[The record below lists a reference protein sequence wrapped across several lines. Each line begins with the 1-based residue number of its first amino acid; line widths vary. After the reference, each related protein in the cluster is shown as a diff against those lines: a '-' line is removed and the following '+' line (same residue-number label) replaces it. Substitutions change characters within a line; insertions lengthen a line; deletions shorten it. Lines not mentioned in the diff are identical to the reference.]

1 VLSCFDFFRA
11 FAPLRASF
19 QSSLT
24 LYISHPFSYVL
35 RFTFYEGVLRESRPT
50 MAKAGLLFV
59 GTDDGIVLFSD
70 PGGTGRWFRVGQELR
85 GQAIRAIWPAADT
98 PLVVL
103 AAGDGI
109 GLQRSDDGG
118 QSWRQALD
126 ANVRSIAGH
135 PRAAQ
140 ALYLATAGG
149 DVYRSADGGASW
161 ALCPRDARPAG
172 SQETQLVVATD
183 DPLRLYL
190 RLDNSLW
197 SSANGGEYW
206 ARYGEGFPDAA
217 AQIAVDPAQAGGLYA
232 VAGDTL
238 YHCAAAEARWE
249 VVGMAGQCLAL
260 VALPGK
266 APVLL
271 AAWAGS
277 GIARSDDGGA
287 SWSTVTPDVAW
298 QGDVTTII
306 AARYHIDT
314 AFAGSA
320 GGQLAQSA
328 DRGRTWQVL
337 KSELGPVRSVAAAR
351 LA

>member
-1 VLSCFDFFRA
+1 
-11 FAPLRASF
+11 
-19 QSSLT
+19 
-24 LYISHPFSYVL
+24 
-35 RFTFYEGVLRESRPT
+35 

-70 PGGTGRWFRVGQELR
+70 PGGVGRWFRVGQELR
-85 GQAIRAIWPAADT
+85 GRAIRAVWPAADT

-103 AAGDGI
+103 VAADDA

-126 ANVRSIAGH
+126 ADVRSIAGH
-135 PRAAQ
+135 PRAPH
-140 ALYLATAGG
+140 ALYLGAADGA
-149 DVYRSADGGASW
+149 VYRGADAGASW
-161 ALCPRDARPAG
+161 ELCPRDARPAEG
-172 SQETQLVVATD
+172 GAAYVVVAPGD
-183 DPLRLYL
+183 LRRLYL
-190 RLDNSLW
+190 GLGSGGAW
-197 SSANGGEYW
+197 SSADGGDHW
-206 ARYGEGFPDAA
+206 ARYGEGLLDNVTEIVA
-217 AQIAVDPAQAGGLYA
+217 DPAQPGALYA
-232 VAGDTL
+232 VAGGAL

-249 VVGMAGQCLAL
+249 PAGAVRAGQCVALA
-260 VALPGK
+260 ALPGK
-266 APVLL
+266 VPVLL
-271 AAWAGS
+271 AAWASG

-287 SWSTVTPDVAW
+287 SWSAVAPDVAW
-298 QGDVTTII
+298 QGEVTTIA

-337 KSELGPVRSVAAAR
+337 KSGLGPIRSIAAAR

>member
-1 VLSCFDFFRA
+1 
-11 FAPLRASF
+11 
-19 QSSLT
+19 
-24 LYISHPFSYVL
+24 
-35 RFTFYEGVLRESRPT
+35 
-50 MAKAGLLFV
+50 MAKAGLLFA

-85 GQAIRAIWPAADT
+85 GQAIRAIWPAVDS
-98 PLVVL
+98 PLVLL

-109 GLQRSDDGG
+109 GLQRSGDGG
-118 QSWRQALD
+118 QRWQQTLAAD
-126 ANVRSIAGH
+126 VCSIAGH
-135 PRAAQ
+135 PRDARS
-140 ALYLATAGG
+140 LYLAAAGG
-149 DVYRSADGGASW
+149 AVYRSADEGASW
-161 ALCPRDARPAG
+161 SLCPPDARPAA
-172 SQETQLVVATD
+172 SQAAQLIVATD
-183 DPLRLYL
+183 DPQRLFL
-190 RLDNSLW
+190 RLDDGIW
-197 SSANGGEYW
+197 SSADGGERW
-206 ARYGEGFPDAA
+206 ALYGQGFPDAA
-217 AQIAVDPAQAGGLYA
+217 VGLVADPAHPGGLYT

-238 YHCAAAEARWE
+238 CRCAAAEARWE
-249 VVGMAGQCLAL
+249 PIGVAGAGQCLAL
-260 VALPGK
+260 AALPGK

-287 SWSTVTPDVAW
+287 SWATVGPDAAW
-298 QGDVTTII
+298 QGELTTII

-320 GGQLAQSA
+320 GGQLGQSS

>member
-1 VLSCFDFFRA
+1 
-11 FAPLRASF
+11 
-19 QSSLT
+19 
-24 LYISHPFSYVL
+24 
-35 RFTFYEGVLRESRPT
+35 

-59 GTDDGIVLFSD
+59 GTDEGIVLFSD

-85 GQAIRAIWPAADT
+85 GQAIRAIWPAVDT

-118 QSWRQALD
+118 QSWRRALD
-126 ANVRSIAGH
+126 VEVRSIAGH

-140 ALYLATAGG
+140 ALYLAAAGG
-149 DVYRSADGGASW
+149 DVHRSDDGGASW
-161 ALCPRDARPAG
+161 ALCPRDARPAD
-172 SQETQLVVATD
+172 SQAAQLIVATD
-183 DPLRLYL
+183 DPQRLYL
-190 RLDNSLW
+190 HLDDSLW
-197 SSANGGEYW
+197 SSADGGEHW
-206 ARYGEGFPDAA
+206 ARYGESFPAA
-217 AQIAVDPAQAGGLYA
+217 ATQIAVDPVHPGGLYG

-238 YHCAAAEARWE
+238 YHCVAAEARWE
-249 VVGMAGQCLAL
+249 PAGVAGAGQCLAL
-260 VALPGK
+260 VSLPGK
-266 APVLL
+266 TPVLL

-277 GIARSDDGGA
+277 GVARSDNGGA
-287 SWSTVTPDVAW
+287 SWSTVAPDAAW
-298 QGDVTTII
+298 QGDVTTLI

-314 AFAGSA
+314 AFAGSI